1 MMKVLFGR
9 FKGRNLSVPA
19 GLSVRP
25 TTGRMRD
32 WVCNVLRDRFEGI
45 TVLDLFAGSG
55 SLGIHAL
62 SLGARHVTFVEKD
75 TTALRTLHRN
85 LEHLGITS
93 GEALILRRDVLH
105 FAREAGERIKVD
117 LVFVDPPYESGLLQD
132 LAEQLQTGRFLKPG
146 GLLLLEHPTGL
157 KLDLAPLTL
166 WKTKAFGRSTIQIY
180 TDERDPSDGP
190 TASAGQD

>member
-9 FKGRNLSVPA
+9 FKGRNLQVPA
-19 GLSVRP
+19 GLAVRP

-32 WVCNVLRDRFEGI
+32 WVCNVLQDRFQGI

-75 TTALRTLHRN
+75 PLALRAVHRN
-85 LEHLGITS
+85 LEHLGITAA
-93 GEALILRRDVLH
+93 EALVLRRDVLH
-105 FAREAGERIKVD
+105 FVRESAGRIKVE
-117 LVFVDPPYESGLLQD
+117 LVFVDPPYESGLLQS
-132 LAEQLQTGRFLKPG
+132 LAEQLGKGDLLQPD

-157 KLDLAPLTL
+157 ELDLAPLTL
-166 WKTKAFGRSTIQIY
+166 WKKKAFGRSTIQIY
-180 TDERDPSDGP
+180 RNERDTGDGSP
-190 TASAGQD
+190 AAAGQD